1 MPKDHLADLRK
12 ALARPIRVNAPARFH
27 AIVRTDPCTADW
39 MRRNSIDKV
48 RLADVAFNQLL
59 MYLAIGIVGGI
70 VLFMVLPQPMGP
82 FLLLCFL
89 VLPLISASSLLQT
102 PARLAA
108 EEQRAMLAESPTVVG
123 MISMSMHLSPSLE
136 RAVDYAARSGNDA
149 LTLRLRDILWD
160 SATGWSGSVSDGVER
175 LSASLGETNRNLCQA
190 LHMISTAAAEH
201 TRIGLERLLDRANEL
216 AVGGVKERLD
226 RYVTSLSFPT
236 MVLFAFGVLLPVM
249 LFSMVPLLTI
259 RVALGSET
267 ASSAAIGTP
276 QIAFLMLVLFP
287 ACAFLYAQATLRKH
301 PLRRIVPLTLPKND
315 LMTIAILIGTG
326 AVVGA
331 FLPFGQPYAA
341 LVLMVL
347 PLSVWCVRRYGKEHA
362 QSKALPARDEEFSSA
377 LYQIGNQLLSGS
389 SMESALMAAAQVRK
403 GTSFCMFA
411 SEIMHQLRAS
421 GIPLAQAMAK
431 NEELAR
437 ATPLVR
443 NAFIT
448 VAEAAEIDPEASGR
462 TAVNLAKYIWE
473 LRESERV
480 GRERMRSVVDMMTYT
495 TMLFAPIV
503 LAVTGGLYQVVSSI
517 TPMGDSG
524 ALVWIGGIYVVEL
537 SLVICYFNQNL
548 MGQGGAKD
556 LLYGLGR
563 TAPVAMLSFVIA
575 SVIAQEGLS
584 SIF

>member
-1 MPKDHLADLRK
+1 MSKDPLADLKRT
-12 ALARPIRVNAPARFH
+12 LARPARVRAPEQFRAR
-27 AIVRTDPCTADW
+27 VRPDPCTSDW
-39 MRRNSIDKV
+39 MRRNSVVGDD
-48 RLADVAFNQLL
+48 LADAAFNQLVMNL
-59 MYLAIGIVGGI
+59 MLGAVGGI
-70 VLFMVLPQPMGP
+70 ILFLLLPQPMGM
-82 FLLLCFL
+82 LLLL
-89 VLPLISASSLLQT
+89 SLLALPMISASSLLQT
-102 PARLAA
+102 PKRLAA
-108 EEQRAMLAESPTVVG
+108 EEQRPMLAESPTVVG

-136 RAVDYAARSGNDA
+136 RAVDYAARNGQDA
-149 LTLRLRDILWD
+149 LTMRLRGILWD

-175 LSASLGETNRNLCQA
+175 LSASLGATNRNLCQA

-201 TRIGLERLLDRANEL
+201 TRVGLERLLDRANEL

-259 RVALGSET
+259 RVALGSES
-267 ASSAAIGTP
+267 ASSPALGTP

-287 ACAFLYAQATLRKH
+287 VCAFLYAQATLRKH
-301 PLRRIVPLTLPKND
+301 PLRRQAALSLPSRD
-315 LMTIAILIGTG
+315 LLTIAGLIVIGTT
-326 AVVGA
+326 VGA
-331 FLPFGQPYAA
+331 FLPFGQPYSA

-347 PLSVWCVRRYGKEHA
+347 PLSIWCVRRFGKEHVE
-362 QSKALPARDEEFSSA
+362 SRSMPSREEEFSSA

-389 SMESALMAAAQVRK
+389 SMESALMASAQVRK
-403 GTSFCMFA
+403 GTSFCTFA
-411 SEIMHQLRAS
+411 SEVMHQLRAS
-421 GIPLAQAMAK
+421 GVPLAQAMSGNA
-431 NEELAR
+431 ELAR

-473 LRESERV
+473 LRESERT

-524 ALVWIGGIYVVEL
+524 ALVWIGGIYVIEL

-548 MGQGGAKD
+548 MGQGGAQD

-563 TAPVAMLSFVIA
+563 TAPIAMLSFVIA
-575 SVIAQEGLS
+575 SVVAQEGLS